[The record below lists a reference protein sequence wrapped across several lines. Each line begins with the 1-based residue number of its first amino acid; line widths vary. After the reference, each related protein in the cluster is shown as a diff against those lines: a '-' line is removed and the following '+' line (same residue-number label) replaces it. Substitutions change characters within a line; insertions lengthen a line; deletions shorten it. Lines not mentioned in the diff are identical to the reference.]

1 MTAQISRPA
10 AAPVST
16 TDRVLALDVLRGWAV
31 AGMLVV
37 NFGYFSQL
45 GLDPRGGADAIGA
58 PVIQLPADGKFWTLF
73 SVLFGLGFAL

>member
-1 MTAQISRPA
+1 MLAQ
-10 AAPVST
+10 
-16 TDRVLALDVLRGWAV
+16 DVLRGWAV

-37 NFGYFSQL
+37 NFGYFSQQ

-58 PVIQLPADGKFWTLF
+58 PMIQLLADGKFWTLF